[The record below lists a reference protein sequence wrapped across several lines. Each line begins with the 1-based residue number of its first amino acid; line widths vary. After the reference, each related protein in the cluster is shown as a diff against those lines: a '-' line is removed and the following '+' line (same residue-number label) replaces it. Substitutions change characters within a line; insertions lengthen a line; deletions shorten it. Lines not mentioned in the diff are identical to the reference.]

1 MPIKI
6 QERVQELPEYKD
18 IKPKRI
24 LSTKERIIKKIPAL
38 IVAFVIWRSF
48 VYLVRARTFT
58 RGFIYSFTLWVS
70 VKIFGVVIIDI
81 LWYSNSP
88 NYWIKG
94 TEDLEKEY
102 KNYKF
107 YISIIPRSLI
117 AGLLVSI
124 FVGIVINIIC

>member
-18 IKPKRI
+18 IKPKGI

-48 VYLVRARTFT
+48 VYLARARTFT

-70 VKIFGVVIIDI
+70 VKIFRVVIIDI

-107 YISIIPRSLI
+107 YISSIPRSLI

-124 FVGIVINIIC
+124 FVGMVINIIC